1 MLPGLPAV
9 FEIDKWPWTIRAVKE
24 LLLNTQNITV
34 VLVEPQGPLNIGS
47 VCRAMLNFGL
57 VDLRL
62 VNPQTDHLQ
71 HEARQMAVK
80 ATTVLES
87 AVVYS
92 SLADAL
98 ADCTLSFGTTRRF
111 GRYRED
117 MLHPDEAAR
126 QLLPATADDRVAL
139 VFGREDKGLHT
150 AELDLCQRFVT
161 IPTNDLLPSMN
172 LAQAVALC
180 LYEVNKVKGEMAG
193 AEHSRK
199 RLASNENLEQ
209 MFLHMQRS
217 LTSVGFLNPQ
227 NPDHIL
233 RAFRRILGRAGLND
247 REVRIMRGLFS
258 QIDTMEQTMLDLKD
272 GDSRDAC

>member
-1 MLPGLPAV
+1 M
-9 FEIDKWPWTIRAVKE
+9 PWETWDAE
-24 LLLNTQNITV
+24 EFFLNTENISV
-34 VLVEPQGPLNIGS
+34 VLVEPRGPRNIGS
-47 VCRAMLNFGL
+47 VCRAMLNFGM

-62 VNPQTDHLQ
+62 VNPQTDHLL

-80 ATTVLES
+80 ATTVLEE
-87 AVVYS
+87 ARIYA

-98 ADCTLSFGTTRRF
+98 ADCTLSVGTTRRF

-117 MLHPDEAAR
+117 MLHPDEAAKW
-126 QLLPATADDRVAL
+126 LLPATADGRVAL

-161 IPTNDLLPSMN
+161 IPTSHKLPSMN

-180 LYEVNKVKGEMAG
+180 LYEIGKAKGQLNG
-193 AEHSRK
+193 ASHGRK
-199 RLASNENLEQ
+199 QLASNENLER
-209 MFLHMQRS
+209 MFQHMQES
-217 LTSVGFLNPQ
+217 LTRVGFLNPQ

-233 RAFRRILGRAGLND
+233 RAFRRILGRAGLNE

-258 QIDTMEQTMLDLKD
+258 QIDLLEQVQALKEEPVSND
-272 GDSRDAC
+272 